1 MLVLLLYPCLLGF
14 NCDCNFKFRY
24 CNRPFY
30 INGLLLFKFGKI
42 DYFGKCQCFW
52 CVALIFVQLIFAYG
66 LLKKKPNFIL
76 IWILEEAVNL
86 VVRLHSIL
94 KCYCLTLISIINISM
109 SNFLYNF
116 CEVEKNL
123 LISEKVKSRF
133 KYSAYGTLIIKCAW
147 KNKAIS
153 CHLCPK
159 MKGKKSCFLNHEP
172 ILTHL
177 FKLC

>member
-1 MLVLLLYPCLLGF
+1 MESGFQGTPLTSVQAYVCVKKVLVLLLYPCLLGF

-30 INGLLLFKFGKI
+30 INGLLLFKFVKI

-52 CVALIFVQLIFAYG
+52 CVALIFIQLIFAYG

-109 SNFLYNF
+109 SNF
-116 CEVEKNL
+116 
-123 LISEKVKSRF
+123 SEQSLEKSRF
-133 KYSAYGTLIIKCAW
+133 A
-147 KNKAIS
+147 N
-153 CHLCPK
+153 
-159 MKGKKSCFLNHEP
+159 
-172 ILTHL
+172 
-177 FKLC
+177 